1 MDTLWQDSRYAFRMM
16 RRAPGFTAVA
26 ILSLALGIGA
36 NTAIFSL
43 INALMLRPL
52 PVREPQR
59 LVELLALYPGDPR
72 LNHFGWKYYEQFRDH
87 SQAFSN
93 LLAVSPSRFQV
104 TADGVEA
111 EIVNGDYVI
120 GTFFSALGIEPAFGR
135 LIGPQDDR
143 LGASPAVAVVSWS
156 YWQNRF
162 NGDRAILGK
171 QIVMD
176 GVPATVVGVTPR
188 EFSGLQVGIRTD
200 LWVPVAM
207 EPLIQKPSRRATGEL
222 LVHVIGRLK
231 PGVSIER
238 AQAEMRVLDRSRVE
252 EIANARNDP
261 LWRQVR
267 LDVAPAGAGLSQLR
281 EQFAAPLLVLMV
293 VVGLLLLIAS
303 TNIASLLLAR
313 GAARQ
318 REMAVRVSLG
328 AGRVRL
334 VRQVLT
340 ESLLLSFAGGAL
352 GVLVAYVGGDAL
364 VRIISSGRPMPG
376 WPAKLDID
384 AHPDLTVLLFTAGVA
399 MLTGLLFGL
408 APAWHAFASAPALSL
423 RGTGV
428 ALETR
433 SRRLFGKSLV
443 VAQVAVS
450 VVLLSATGLFIRH
463 LSNLRNVDLGFTR
476 DSLLLVSL
484 DPARSGYER
493 IQLSRL
499 YQQLLGQ
506 LEAIPGVRSATLSAM
521 TPISGAA
528 GSLFATVEGF
538 QERAEARRRLRL
550 NSVAP
555 RYFETMGTPL
565 IAGRDF
571 QFEDEGR
578 PRVAIVN
585 QAMAR
590 YYFGD
595 GTPIGKHVTFDGQ
608 SQPYEIVGVVADA
621 KYSSL
626 HEAAPR
632 MLYSNAF
639 QDGRGTPNQLMLRT
653 NVAPL
658 ALVGNV
664 RHAVRN
670 VLRTVAIAKVTTM
683 TDQIDASI
691 VPERLIATLSAFFGG
706 LGALL
711 AAIGL
716 YGLLAYTVARRT
728 NEIGIRMALGA
739 TRRDVTAMVLKSALG
754 LVCVG
759 LLVGAPLAAS
769 GKRLAARVV
778 ESGGAPTAEN
788 RVTLPLDAASP
799 IVFASA
805 AMIAMALVAAYVP
818 VRRATRIEPVQ
829 ALRQE

>member
-1 MDTLWQDSRYAFRMM
+1 
-16 RRAPGFTAVA
+16 
-26 ILSLALGIGA
+26 
-36 NTAIFSL
+36 
-43 INALMLRPL
+43 
-52 PVREPQR
+52 
-59 LVELLALYPGDPR
+59 
-72 LNHFGWKYYEQFRDH
+72 
-87 SQAFSN
+87 
-93 LLAVSPSRFQV
+93 
-104 TADGVEA
+104 
-111 EIVNGDYVI
+111 
-120 GTFFSALGIEPAFGR
+120 
-135 LIGPQDDR
+135 
-143 LGASPAVAVVSWS
+143 
-156 YWQNRF
+156 
-162 NGDRAILGK
+162 
-171 QIVMD
+171 
-176 GVPATVVGVTPR
+176 
-188 EFSGLQVGIRTD
+188 
-200 LWVPVAM
+200 
-207 EPLIQKPSRRATGEL
+207 
-222 LVHVIGRLK
+222 
-231 PGVSIER
+231 
-238 AQAEMRVLDRSRVE
+238 
-252 EIANARNDP
+252 
-261 LWRQVR
+261 
-267 LDVAPAGAGLSQLR
+267 
-281 EQFAAPLLVLMV
+281 
-293 VVGLLLLIAS
+293 
-303 TNIASLLLAR
+303 
-313 GAARQ
+313 
-318 REMAVRVSLG
+318 
-328 AGRVRL
+328 
-334 VRQVLT
+334 VLT
-340 ESLLLSFAGGAL
+340 ESLLLSVAAGVL
-352 GVLVAYVGGDAL
+352 GVGVAYVGSDAL
-364 VRIISSGRPMPG
+364 VRIIASGRPMPG
-376 WPAKLDID
+376 WPPTLDID
-384 AHPDLTVLLFTAGVA
+384 AHPDQTVLMFTAGVA

-408 APAWHAFASAPALSL
+408 APAWHAFVSAPALSL

-428 ALETR
+428 ASETR
-433 SRRLFGKSLV
+433 SRRLFGRSLV

-463 LSNLRNVDLGFTR
+463 LSNLRNVSLGFTR

-484 DPARSGYER
+484 DPARSGYEHV
-493 IQLSRL
+493 QLSHL
-499 YQQLLGQ
+499 YQQLLGA
-506 LEAIPGVRSATLSAM
+506 LEASPGVRSATLSAM

-538 QERAEARRRLRL
+538 QERADARRRLRL

-571 QFEDEGR
+571 QYADEGR

-590 YYFGD
+590 YYFSD
-595 GTPIGKHVTFDGQ
+595 RTPIGKHVTFDGQ

-632 MLYSNAF
+632 MVYLNAF
-639 QDGRGTPNQLMLRT
+639 QEGRDTPNQLMLRT

-664 RHAVRN
+664 RHTVRD
-670 VLRTVAIAKVTTM
+670 VLRTVPIAKVTTM

-711 AAIGL
+711 AAVGL

-739 TRRDVTAMVLKSALG
+739 TPRDVTAMVLKSALG

-788 RVTLPLDAASP
+788 RVTLPLDVASP

-805 AMIAMALVAAYVP
+805 AMLAMALLAAYVP
-818 VRRATRIEPVQ
+818 VRRATRVEPVQ
-829 ALRQE
+829 ALRHE

>member
-1 MDTLWQDSRYAFRMM
+1 V
-16 RRAPGFTAVA
+16 AV
-26 ILSLALGIGA
+26 LSLALGIGA

-52 PVREPQR
+52 PVREPLQ

-72 LNHFGWKYYEQFRDH
+72 LNLFTWKHYQQFRDQ
-87 SQAFSN
+87 SQAFSD
-93 LLAVSPSRFQV
+93 LLAVSPSRFHV
-104 TADGVEA
+104 TADGGDA
-111 EIVNGDYVI
+111 ENVYGDYVV
-120 GTFFSALGIEPAFGR
+120 GTFFSALGIEPALGR
-135 LIGPQDDR
+135 MIGPPDDR
-143 LGASPAVAVVSWS
+143 LGVSPAVAVVSWS

-176 GVPATVVGVTPR
+176 GVPATIVGVAAR

-200 LWVPVAM
+200 LWLPVAI

-231 PGVSIER
+231 PGVSIDR
-238 AQAEMRVLDRSRVE
+238 AQAEMRVLDRSRIE
-252 EIANARNDP
+252 EIAAARHDP

-267 LDVAPAGAGLSQLR
+267 LDVAPAGAGLSALR
-281 EQFAAPLLVLMV
+281 EQFATPLLVLMV
-293 VVGLLLLIAS
+293 IVGLLLLVAS
-303 TNIASLLLAR
+303 TNVASMLLAR

-328 AGRVRL
+328 AGRTRL

-340 ESLLLSFAGGAL
+340 ESLLLSVAAGAFGVAL
-352 GVLVAYVGGDAL
+352 AYVGSDAL
-364 VRIISSGRPMPG
+364 VRIIASGRPMPG
-376 WPAKLDID
+376 WPPSLQID
-384 AHPDLTVLLFTAGVA
+384 AGPDLTVLSFTASVA

-408 APAWHAFASAPALSL
+408 APAWNAFAPSPVNSL
-423 RGTGV
+423 RGTGAV
-428 ALETR
+428 SETR

-443 VAQVAVS
+443 VAQIAVS

-463 LSNLRNVDLGFTR
+463 LSNLRNVNLGFAR

-493 IQLSRL
+493 MQLSHL

-506 LEAIPGVRSATLSAM
+506 LEAIPGVRSTTLSAM

-528 GSLFATVEGF
+528 GSQFATVEGF
-538 QERAEARRRLRL
+538 QESPEARRRLRL

-565 IAGRDF
+565 VAGRDF

-590 YYFGD
+590 HYFGD
-595 GTPIGKHVTFDGQ
+595 RTPLGKHVTLDGQ
-608 SQPYEIVGVVADA
+608 NQPSEIVGVVGDA
-621 KYSSL
+621 KYSTL

-632 MLYSNAF
+632 MLYSHAF
-639 QDGRGTPNQLMLRT
+639 QEGRGTPNQLMLRT

-658 ALVGNV
+658 ALVGSV
-664 RHAVRN
+664 RHTVRD

-683 TDQIDASI
+683 SDQIDASI

-711 AAIGL
+711 AAVGL

-739 TRRDVTAMVLKSALG
+739 TRRDVTAMVLKSAMG
-754 LVCVG
+754 LVCAG
-759 LLVGAPLAAS
+759 LLVGAPIAGS
-769 GKRLAARVV
+769 GKRLAARII

-788 RVTLPLDAASP
+788 RVTLPLDAATP
-799 IVFASA
+799 IAFASA
-805 AMIAMALVAAYVP
+805 AMLAIALLAAYVP
-818 VRRATRIEPVQ
+818 VRRATRVEPVQ